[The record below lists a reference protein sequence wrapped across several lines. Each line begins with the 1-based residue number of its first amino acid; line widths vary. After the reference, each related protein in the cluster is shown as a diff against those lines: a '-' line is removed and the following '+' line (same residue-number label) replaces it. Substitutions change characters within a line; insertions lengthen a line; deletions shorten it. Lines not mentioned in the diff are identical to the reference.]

1 MIHQTQKEMT
11 TKIKALLFCLHC
23 NKETDHT
30 IVYKDRYLE
39 DIKCSIC
46 GNEIRINRE
55 KLLETYTADF
65 IDRVLTKPHRITE
78 EMKKDLSQFLK
89 SIPIRILTKPYRVAR
104 EIGDML
110 HQEKDK
116 NDR

>member
-1 MIHQTQKEMT
+1 MT
-11 TKIKALLFCLHC
+11 SKVKAQLFCLHC
-23 NKETDHT
+23 NKETNHT
-30 IVYKDRYLE
+30 ITYKGEYLE
-39 DIKCSIC
+39 DIKCNIC

-55 KLLETYTADF
+55 KLLETYTVDF

-78 EMKKDLSQFLK
+78 EIKKDISHFLK

-110 HQEKDK
+110 HKEKDK
-116 NDR
+116 SER

>member
-1 MIHQTQKEMT
+1 MT
-11 TKIKALLFCLHC
+11 SRIKALLFCLHC
-23 NKETDHT
+23 NKETSHL
-30 IVYKDRYLE
+30 IVYRDRYLE
-39 DIKCSIC
+39 YIKCSVC

-65 IDRVLTKPHRITE
+65 IDRVLTKPHRVTE
-78 EMKKDLSQFLK
+78 EMKRDLSRFLK

-104 EIGDML
+104 EIGGIL
-110 HQEKDK
+110 HHKKDK

>member
-1 MIHQTQKEMT
+1 MT
-11 TKIKALLFCLHC
+11 IKVKVLLFCLQC
-23 NKETDHT
+23 NKDTSH
-30 IVYKDRYLE
+30 IIIYKDRYLE

-46 GNEIRINRE
+46 GNEIKINRE

-78 EMKKDLSQFLK
+78 EIKNDLSRFLK
-89 SIPIRILTKPYRVAR
+89 SIPIRIFTKPYRVAK
-104 EIGDML
+104 EIGEML

-116 NDR
+116 SGR